1 MSKKVEKMSG
11 DWSGR
16 DGVTKS
22 ALVLELKSPI
32 LVHLGFTLFLQ

>member
-1 MSKKVEKMSG
+1 MSKKVEKM
-11 DWSGR
+11 SGR